1 MWPLAL
7 VSIRSHPAV
16 RWHKCA
22 LTLAE
27 VFRGGLTCAQEKRGE
42 SHAPEPRVSP
52 WTHVYASRGR
62 WEGRE
67 SGREESL
74 SNNSPSAESRTSLHA
89 IYPRRAV
96 PHLEQNSCIPC
107 ATTCHHRHNTVS
119 YASSHHRLS
128 SLKEQILKERQSLKS
143 SSSKMGYIYTL
154 NQLLTLRLCSVS
166 TARLG
171 FNC

>member
-1 MWPLAL
+1 MHLQASLIMWPLAL

-62 WEGRE
+62 WEGGR
-67 SGREESL
+67 GREESL
-74 SNNSPSAESRTSLHA
+74 RNNSLQQKAAQVCTQFILAERPPIWNKTVVFRAPPPAITDTTRSVTHHPTTDYHHSRS
-89 IYPRRAV
+89 RSWKKGKV
-96 PHLEQNSCIPC
+96 WSPHP
-107 ATTCHHRHNTVS
+107 
-119 YASSHHRLS
+119 
-128 SLKEQILKERQSLKS
+128 LK
-143 SSSKMGYIYTL
+143 
-154 NQLLTLRLCSVS
+154 
-166 TARLG
+166 
-171 FNC
+171 